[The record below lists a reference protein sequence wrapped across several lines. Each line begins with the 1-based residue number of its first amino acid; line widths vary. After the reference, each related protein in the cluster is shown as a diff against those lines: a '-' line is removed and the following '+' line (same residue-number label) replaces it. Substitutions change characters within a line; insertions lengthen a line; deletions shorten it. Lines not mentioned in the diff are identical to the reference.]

1 MSGKCTSM
9 NEALRMAGATEAC
22 ATTTP
27 SALTGTVSAYCP
39 GCSALYFTASHC
51 SKCTTTLTSRNSSSS
66 CLVYSFVLHMRSNT
80 KSKVFNRYITVL
92 TGLPLNFDRF
102 IRIMLRIMGSPP
114 GICAKAIMD
123 STKSF
128 WSLGTMFLWEV
139 VGVPSWFRIG
149 DCF

>member
-1 MSGKCTSM
+1 
-9 NEALRMAGATEAC
+9 
-22 ATTTP
+22 
-27 SALTGTVSAYCP
+27 
-39 GCSALYFTASHC
+39 
-51 SKCTTTLTSRNSSSS
+51 LTSRNSSSS